1 MGLDFIYILK
11 AIVIAIVEGL
21 TEFVPVS
28 STGHMILVGS
38 LINFRS
44 GAPGAAEFASMFEVV
59 IQLGAI
65 LAVVVLYWNKLWG
78 AVVEF
83 FTFIFSG
90 GKKGQSGFR
99 FGINVIIGSIPALIV
114 GLTLYDKIKGLFKP
128 SAVVVGFI
136 VGGIL
141 LLVIENRF
149 RNRASKIGKTPTTD
163 VFNITPV
170 QAIKVGLFQVLSMWP
185 GMSRSASTIMGGW
198 IAGLSTPVGA
208 EFSFFLAVPAMVGS
222 SAMDLLNFDYSMAGG
237 DKANKIKL
245 LKAFDDG
252 INTYFEFS
260 DKVNLPAI
268 YVVDING
275 KETNIKYIFD
285 GPYVVVTGVHMQFS
299 LRITDEIVCVFNNS
313 ILF

>member
-38 LINFRS
+38 LIGFRS
-44 GAPGAAEFASMFEVV
+44 GAAGAAEFASMFEVV

-78 AVVEF
+78 AVVDF
-83 FTFIFSG
+83 FTFIFTG
-90 GKKGQSGFR
+90 GKKGQSGFK

-114 GLTLYDKIKGLFKP
+114 GLTLYDNIKELFKP

-141 LLVIENRF
+141 LLVIENIF
-149 RNRASKIGKTPTTD
+149 RNKVSKVGKTPTTD
-163 VFNITPV
+163 VFDITPI
-170 QAIKVGLFQVLSMWP
+170 QAIKVGVFQVLSMWP

-198 IAGLSTPVGA
+198 IAGLSTPVAA

-222 SAMDLLNFDYSMAGG
+222 SAMDLINFDYSIMNSTYIVALIVGFLVAFIVSIVVM
-237 DKANKIKL
+237 DMFVSY
-245 LKAFDDG
+245 LKKKPMRIF
-252 INTYFEFS
+252 
-260 DKVNLPAI
+260 AI
-268 YVVDING
+268 YRIVAGIVLLGLSVAGI
-275 KETNIKYIFD
+275 
-285 GPYVVVTGVHMQFS
+285 VT
-299 LRITDEIVCVFNNS
+299 LTI
-313 ILF
+313 